1 MVKRI
6 PVVEFDQSL
15 PELVHKAFT
24 ASPEREGA
32 QLSSVGEIISAQPS
46 LNNIRWL
53 FDVCPEAPSDLELIQ
68 FVYNFAVI
76 HCLSVIF
83 RESSL
88 WVRVCAPLAAM
99 KYLIWWLR
107 CGGSRENRLSHSCS
121 CDYSH
126 LCPSVAPQ
134 RWVPKF
140 ETDKLKNQTF
150 CQCLKNH

>member
-6 PVVEFDQSL
+6 TLVELDQSL

-24 ASPEREGA
+24 ASPEHEGA
-32 QLSSVGEIISAQPS
+32 QLPSVGEIISAQPS

-53 FDVCPEAPSDLELIQ
+53 FDVCPEAPSDLELVQ
-68 FVYNFAVI
+68 FVYNFAAI
-76 HCLSVIF
+76 RCLSVIF
-83 RESSL
+83 RESSWGL
-88 WVRVCAPLAAM
+88 CAPLAM

-107 CGGSRENRLSHSCS
+107 CGGSRDNRLSHSRS